1 MPASPPHPV
10 SAENGPPDQRRTVCM
25 RIQERHRQR
34 QDLQSAEVRLTLQLK
49 AICRRF
55 TNGDKEEA
63 LALYRSSGRDPAH
76 PLSQAFHASAAP
88 LLIARQALASA
99 RRDLDREMERDVR
112 MLPIWPRVAATK
124 GLGAQGLASIIGEA
138 GDLSNYS
145 SHSKLWK
152 RLGLAVINGERQR
165 RAQGATAIAHGFRPS
180 RRAIVWQ
187 VGNSLLRAQSERRD
201 QRTGAVIREAG
212 SYRLGYDARKAYE
225 RTRVATAAHAHNRAT
240 RYMEKKLVRNIWLAW
255 RAIEGPETHR

>member
-1 MPASPPHPV
+1 MDSPSQNLHL
-10 SAENGPPDQRRTVCM
+10 TCM

-49 AICRRF
+49 SICRRF
-55 TNGDKEEA
+55 TQGHKDEA
-63 LALYRSSGRDPAH
+63 RALYASIENAGTH
-76 PLSQAFHASAAP
+76 PLADKLRASVAP
-88 LLIARQALASA
+88 LLLAREALRAP
-99 RRDLDREMERDVR
+99 RKLLEREMERDVR

-124 GLGAQGLASIIGEA
+124 GLGALGVASIIGET

-152 RLGLAVINGERQR
+152 RLGLAVIGGERQR
-165 RAQGATAIAHGFRPS
+165 RVHGAAAIAHGFSPC

-187 VGNSLLRAQSERRD
+187 VGSSLFRAQSERRD
-201 QRTGAVIREAG
+201 PHTGKVVREAG
-212 SYRLGYDARKAYE
+212 TYRLGYDARKSHE
-225 RTRVATAAHAHNRAT
+225 RPRVASAAHAHNRAT

-255 RAIEGPETHR
+255 RHAAPRPPLPAKTTKH